1 MRELNILIASDQPLI
16 RLGLRTI
23 LEAQPGWSV
32 VAEAVTGREVVSL
45 SLEHQPDLVI
55 TSILLPGING
65 LDAAR
70 QIRRELPKT
79 EVLILTT
86 QKSDKLM
93 EEAFSAGARGYVLK
107 TDNLRLLLTAVET
120 IAQHS
125 PFISGSASGTFI
137 GGQEKMEMASAKG
150 VTGRRALSP
159 REREIVQLLAE
170 GLSNK
175 DIAAALSI
183 SVNTVNAHRTNVM
196 RMLDFH
202 SVTELVRYAIREGLI
217 AA

>member
-1 MRELNILIASDQPLI
+1 MRELSILIASDHPLI

-45 SLEHQPDLVI
+45 ALEHRPNLVI
-55 TSILLPGING
+55 SSILLPEING

-70 QIRRELPKT
+70 QVRRELPET

-86 QKSDKLM
+86 QNSDKLM
-93 EEAFSAGARGYVLK
+93 AEAFSAGARGYILK

-125 PFISGSASGTFI
+125 PFLSGSASGMLL
-137 GGQEKMEMASAKG
+137 GGLSKVEPTAPKG
-150 VTGRRALSP
+150 FPARRELTT

-170 GLSNK
+170 GSSNK
-175 DIAAALSI
+175 EIATKLKI
-183 SVNTVNAHRTNVM
+183 SVNTVNAHRTNIM
-196 RMLDFH
+196 RRLGFH
-202 SVTELVRYAIREGLI
+202 SVTELVRYAIREQLI